1 MVAKSPEAGS
11 RRTCISTTDWRG
23 RGAQYVHPHIGCARS
38 LRLLDGPG
46 RGSGCGGGRG
56 PLPGADPGCQ
66 TGPMLSIGVVAL
78 GVGDVG
84 RAAAFWCEALGYE
97 IRTDGFGGWAAVL
110 TPPAGGA
117 GTKIAL
123 QRNETPPQDHPRLHL
138 DLHVSSAAEQTAE
151 AARLMAIGAERV
163 GWDSYP
169 DDPDFIVLADPD
181 GNRFCIVD
189 LSHAPD

>member
-1 MVAKSPEAGS
+1 M
-11 RRTCISTTDWRG
+11 
-23 RGAQYVHPHIGCARS
+23 
-38 LRLLDGPG
+38 
-46 RGSGCGGGRG
+46 
-56 PLPGADPGCQ
+56 PGADPGCQ

-97 IRTDGFGGWAAVL
+97 IRTDGFSGWAAVL

-123 QRNETPPQDHPRLHL
+123 QHSETPPQDHPRLHL
-138 DLHVSSAAEQTAE
+138 DLHVTSAAEQTAE

-163 GWDSYP
+163 SWDSCP